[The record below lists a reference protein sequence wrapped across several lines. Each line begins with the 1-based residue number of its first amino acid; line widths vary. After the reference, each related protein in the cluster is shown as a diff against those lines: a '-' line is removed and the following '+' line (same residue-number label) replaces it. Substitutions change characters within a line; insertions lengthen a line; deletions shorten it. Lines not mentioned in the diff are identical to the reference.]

1 VGLSQ
6 VAPPS
11 VALSTWLLAGFDPV
25 LIAVAVYLGWSAD
38 QVGKI
43 VIAAIAALTVSLLVA
58 WIVTSLGL
66 PSAAPIGRDYPT
78 LIPVRAV
85 AAVAWASAAYSA
97 RRLARRS

>member
-1 VGLSQ
+1 MGLNQ

-11 VALSTWLLAGFDPV
+11 VALSTWLLAAFDPV

-43 VIAAIAALTVSLLVA
+43 AIAAIAALAVSLLVA
-58 WIVTSLGL
+58 WLVTGLGL
-66 PSAAPIGRDYPT
+66 PSLAPMGRDYPT
-78 LIPVRAV
+78 LIPVRAG
-85 AAVAWASAAYSA
+85 AAVAWATAAYVT

>member
-1 VGLSQ
+1 MGLSQ

-43 VIAAIAALTVSLLVA
+43 VIAAIAALAVSVLVA
-58 WIVTSLGL
+58 WVVTGLGL
-66 PSAAPIGRDYPT
+66 PSPAPIGRDYPT

-85 AAVAWASAAYSA
+85 AAVAWATAAYA
-97 RRLARRS
+97 TRRLARRS

>member
-25 LIAVAVYLGWSAD
+25 LIVVAVYLGWSAD

-43 VIAAIAALTVSLLVA
+43 AVAAIAALAVSLLVA
-58 WIVTSLGL
+58 WVVTGLGL
-66 PSAAPIGRDYPT
+66 PSPAPIGRDYPT
-78 LIPVRAV
+78 LIPVRAA
-85 AAVAWASAAYSA
+85 AAVAWATAAYVT

>member
-1 VGLSQ
+1 
-6 VAPPS
+6 VASPS

-58 WIVTSLGL
+58 WNRYQSGAALGGADRTRL
-66 PSAAPIGRDYPT
+66 PDAHSRSGSSGCC
-78 LIPVRAV
+78 LGQ
-85 AAVAWASAAYSA
+85 
-97 RRLARRS
+97 RRV